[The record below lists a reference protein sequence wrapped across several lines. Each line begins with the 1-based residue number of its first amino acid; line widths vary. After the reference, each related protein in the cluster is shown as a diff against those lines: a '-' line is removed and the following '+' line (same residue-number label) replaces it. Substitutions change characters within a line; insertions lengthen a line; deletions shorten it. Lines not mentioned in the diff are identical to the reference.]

1 VNIRY
6 SFSKLSPNVRV
17 ILLVALIASLTI
29 GIVAAAG
36 YVTSNHITRTDPL
49 PTPTPKPTVTPST
62 TPEPTQTPAFT
73 TVTLTANDTGIMY
86 GDKITFIAVLDQ
98 PVAGVEITYYNNS
111 TSYGTYTTNSFGI
124 ATFTRG
130 PFTGAYDIYVT
141 AKQS

>member
-49 PTPTPKPTVTPST
+49 PTPTPKPTVTP
-62 TPEPTQTPAFT
+62 TQTPTFSI
-73 TVTLTANDTGIMY
+73 VTLTANDTGIMY
-86 GDKITFIAVLDQ
+86 GDMIAFTATLDQ